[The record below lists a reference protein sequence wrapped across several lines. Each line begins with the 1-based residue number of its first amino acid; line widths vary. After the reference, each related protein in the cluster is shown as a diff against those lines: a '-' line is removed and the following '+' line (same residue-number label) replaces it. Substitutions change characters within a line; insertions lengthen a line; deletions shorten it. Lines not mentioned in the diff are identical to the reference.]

1 MSEAA
6 FQVENNAA
14 AGRFEAVVD
23 GQLAQAQY
31 RRVGERILF
40 THTEVP
46 EQLEGRGIAAQLARS
61 GLDFA
66 RAEALTVVPLCPF
79 IASYIER
86 HPEYQDLLE
95 H

>member
-6 FQVENNAA
+6 FQVENNPA
-14 AGRFEAVVD
+14 AGRFEAVID

-46 EQLEGRGIAAQLARS
+46 EQLEGRGIASQLARA

-66 RAEALTVVPLCPF
+66 RAEGLTVVPLCPF

-86 HPEYQDLLE
+86 HPEYKDLVG

>member
-66 RAEALTVVPLCPF
+66 RAEGLTVVPLCPF
-79 IASYIER
+79 IASYIKR

>member
-31 RRVGERILF
+31 RHVGERILF

-46 EQLEGRGIAAQLARS
+46 EQLEGRGIASQLARA

-66 RAEALTVVPLCPF
+66 RAEGLTVVPLCPF

-86 HPEYQDLLE
+86 HPEYKELVG

>member
-6 FQVENNAA
+6 FQVENNPA

-46 EQLEGRGIAAQLARS
+46 EQLEGRGIAGQLARA

-66 RAEALTVVPLCPF
+66 RAEGLTVVPLCPF

-86 HPEYQDLLE
+86 HPEYQDLLG

>member
-46 EQLEGRGIAAQLARS
+46 EQLEGRGIAGQLARA
-61 GLDFA
+61 GLDFS
-66 RAEALTVVPLCPF
+66 RAEGLTVVPLCPF

>member
-1 MSEAA
+1 MSEHA
-6 FQVENNAA
+6 FQVEHNPA
-14 AGRFEAVVD
+14 AGRFEAAVD

-46 EQLEGRGIAAQLARS
+46 EQLEGRGIASKLAKTA
-61 GLDFA
+61 LDYS
-66 RAEALTVVPLCPF
+66 RAEGLTVVPLCPF

-86 HPEYQDLLE
+86 HPEYADLVGK
-95 H
+95 

>member
-66 RAEALTVVPLCPF
+66 RAEGLTVVPLCPF